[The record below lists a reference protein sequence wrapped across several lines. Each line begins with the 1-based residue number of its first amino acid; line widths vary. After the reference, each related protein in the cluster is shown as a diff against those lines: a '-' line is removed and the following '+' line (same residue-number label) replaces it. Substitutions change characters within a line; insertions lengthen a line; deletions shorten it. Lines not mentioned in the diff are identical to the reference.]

1 MIVERIPDIE
11 TYEPQY
17 LLPEYLL
24 PESLLPD
31 GESEAR
37 RSAAN
42 LKKSGFAEVLSTDLR
57 RADATVFPTNKKA
70 GGLAGAPVVSTT
82 RQSNE
87 EQ

>member
-11 TYEPQY
+11 TYEPQYLLPEYLLPEY

-57 RADATVFPTNKKA
+57 RADRTSRPPGTNR
-70 GGLAGAPVVSTT
+70 GPL
-82 RQSNE
+82 R
-87 EQ
+87 